1 MSDIRWEGYSHEE
14 IYAAVHQGPGQSISA
29 GAEAAWAATEALI
42 LRIDER
48 IAVAMA
54 QSVGGWE
61 GRAAEAGRTAM
72 TPLGQW
78 ALDAANDAK
87 ITAQAVARQGEQ
99 ARDLRNAMPEPNSA
113 QLDAEYDAA
122 FTDPTYLFHGRDD
135 LQAAEQESANRAARA
150 VDLMNGYTN
159 NSYENRRHMDYWT
172 LPPQVTVETTAPAA
186 APPGGPVPAGAGG
199 FGEGSASPG
208 GAAGVAAA
216 GAPPGVA
223 GAGTSV
229 PAPGP
234 IAPPGPGVAAAGGGG
249 GSGPPPVVLGAGPA
263 GIGAG
268 MRTGGAPAGAD
279 RGGSGASSASG
290 AAAPGPTIA
299 GGSGIGARGS
309 GNGGPGAR
317 PGVGGV
323 RPVVPGPPARGGTVP
338 SWRDLVPQQP
348 GRDGGA
354 TGSWPRTDEERRL
367 PPPGGNRAAGESRAP
382 GGERPAAT
390 EPAPRGAA
398 ARVAT
403 TAQPGMYP
411 PLTAASAGRADE
423 ERRRPDYLVDDGDAF
438 ADDRW
443 FTAAVIGAD
452 DPLPPR

>member
-61 GRAAEAGRTAM
+61 GSAAEAGRTAM

-186 APPGGPVPAGAGG
+186 APPGGPVAAGAGG

-234 IAPPGPGVAAAGGGG
+234 VAPPGPGAAAAGGGEVPGRHRSCSGLARPGSAPGCGRVVHRREPAVAGPGQAVRRGQRRRARPSRAGQASEPAARATGCRAHGRGWAASAPSSPGLRPAGEPCRAG
-249 GSGPPPVVLGAGPA
+249 GTWSPSSRAATERRPVRGRAPTRSVACRPRAGAGPRENP
-263 GIGAG
+263 G
-268 MRTGGAPAGAD
+268 RPAGN
-279 RGGSGASSASG
+279 
-290 AAAPGPTIA
+290 GPQ
-299 GGSGIGARGS
+299 
-309 GNGGPGAR
+309 
-317 PGVGGV
+317 
-323 RPVVPGPPARGGTVP
+323 PPSP
-338 SWRDLVPQQP
+338 
-348 GRDGGA
+348 
-354 TGSWPRTDEERRL
+354 
-367 PPPGGNRAAGESRAP
+367 
-382 GGERPAAT
+382 RPAALR
-390 EPAPRGAA
+390 PASR
-398 ARVAT
+398 
-403 TAQPGMYP
+403 P
-411 PLTAASAGRADE
+411 PHNQAST
-423 ERRRPDYLVDDGDAF
+423 RR
-438 ADDRW
+438 
-443 FTAAVIGAD
+443 
-452 DPLPPR
+452 